1 MCPKPVERP
10 VTVLDKEIEKEMQDL
25 DKQVERLITK
35 KTKEFTFE
43 LKPVF
48 EHFPEIDEL
57 TSIISKT
64 IIDYRIAKKMGKLE
78 EIQTYQATIK
88 QLKFAKE
95 HMIRVLNMDFDK
107 PTAKLRKMAKESK
120 IDLKDPMILADFRVM
135 QEQTLNEIRRLKDG
149 KKPLTEAES
158 QAEREKLIKE
168 RRDKMIQDAIEK
180 QNAEREAAQK
190 QTEKLV
196 NDLKKTSS
204 LNRCSDIFRV

>member
-204 LNRCSDIFRV
+204 LNTNGD

>member
-25 DKQVERLITK
+25 DKQVERLIAK
-35 KTKEFTFE
+35 KTKDFTFE

-135 QEQTLNEIRRLKDG
+135 QEQTLNEIKRLKDG
-149 KKPLTEAES
+149 KKPLTEQES
-158 QAEREKLIKE
+158 QAEREKMIKE
-168 RRDKMIQDAIEK
+168 RRDKMIQEAIEK
-180 QNAEREAAQK
+180 QNAEREAA
-190 QTEKLV
+190 
-196 NDLKKTSS
+196 
-204 LNRCSDIFRV
+204 

>member
-204 LNRCSDIFRV
+204 LNTRGD